1 MKQDNYLIQLGS
13 TITVLCNGKG
23 VWQMPSNTSNL
34 QLITDFERWLE
45 DTNPNAKIR
54 KERV

>member
-1 MKQDNYLIQLGS
+1 MKQDTYVIRLGS

-23 VWQMPSNTSNL
+23 VWSMPSSTTNL
-34 QLITDFERWLE
+34 QLLTDFERWLK
-45 DTNPNAKIR
+45 TANPYAKIC